1 MDINLNAYFKRINY
15 SGPAIADIEVLKQL
29 HYLHPLSI
37 PFENISPWLGL
48 PLPLQ
53 LDQLQ
58 EKLVMMQR
66 GGYCYEQN
74 LLFKAVLTALG
85 FKVTGLIARVRWN
98 IGAEIVTPRSHMLL
112 LVETGGETYLC
123 DVGFGGLTLTT
134 PLKLQYDLIQQTPH
148 ETFRIVKQN
157 ELVSLEVLIKDYW
170 KAVYVL
176 ALDAQFEADYEVAN
190 WFMST
195 YPDSAFKKTLI
206 IARPTSTGR
215 LSLTNTELT
224 DRKKDGTIH
233 KQTLTSVTEL
243 LTAVKTKFSI
253 ELPND
258 IDLGNRLPF
267 VS

>member
-1 MDINLNAYFKRINY
+1 MDINLNAYFNRINY

-37 PFENISPWLGL
+37 PFENINPWLGV
-48 PLPLQ
+48 PVPLQ

-58 EKLVMMQR
+58 DKLVMMQR

-74 LLFKAVLTALG
+74 LLFKAVLTAFG

-98 IGAEIVTPRSHMLL
+98 IEADIVTPRSHMAL

-134 PLKLQYDLIQQTPH
+134 PLKLQYGLIQKTPH
-148 ETFRIVKQN
+148 ETFRVVKQN
-157 ELVSLEVLIKDYW
+157 EFVSLEVLIKDNW
-170 KAVYVL
+170 KTVYVF
-176 ALDAQFEADYEVAN
+176 ALDGQFEADYEVAN

-195 YPDSAFKKTLI
+195 HPDSIFKKTLI
-206 IARPTSTGR
+206 IARPTGTGR

-233 KQTLTSVTEL
+233 KRTLTSVTEL
-243 LTAVKTKFSI
+243 LTVVKDEFGV
-253 ELPND
+253 ELSLD
-258 IDLGNRLPF
+258 IDLGKKLQF
-267 VS
+267 H